1 MPFLEVDGLRLFHR
15 FDGPEDA
22 PVLVLSNSLGTDHA
36 LWDPQLAAFAN
47 RFRVLRYDARGHGRS
62 GVPSRPATVERLGR
76 DVLDLLDDLGL
87 RRVHFCGLSMGG
99 MTGMWLGAH
108 APERIDRLVLCNTSA
123 HMPPA
128 EAWNKRIDAVRAS
141 GMAAV
146 APGVLERWFTAEF
159 RARAP
164 AVVDGVRQV
173 LLATPPEGYA
183 SCCAAIRDLDLRE
196 ELRGVRSPTFVIVG
210 ANDPAT
216 PPDHG
221 RLIASRIPF
230 ARLQELPAAHLS
242 NVEAAEAFTREVL
255 GFLSAQEAP

>member
-47 RFRVLRYDARGHGRS
+47 RFRVLRYDTRGHGRS
-62 GVPSRPATVERLGR
+62 GVPSRPATLERLGR
-76 DVLDLLDDLGL
+76 DVLDLLDGLGL
-87 RRVHFCGLSMGG
+87 GRVHFCGLSLGG
-99 MTGMWLGAH
+99 MTGMWLGVN

-123 HMPPA
+123 QMAPP

-159 RARAP
+159 RSRAP
-164 AVVDGVRQV
+164 AVVDGVRQA

-183 SCCAAIRDLDLRE
+183 ACCAAIRDMDLRE
-196 ELRGVRSPTFVIVG
+196 AIRAVRSPALVIVG
-210 ANDPAT
+210 KSDPAT

-221 RLIASRIPF
+221 RLIAERIPG
-230 ARLQELPAAHLS
+230 AALRELPAAHLS
-242 NVEAAEAFTREVL
+242 NVEAAPAFTREVL
-255 GFLSAQEAP
+255 GFLSEEAP